1 MCTVISVGSLERII
15 EESITNKVIEEEN
28 KNKIKNSPEEGM
40 KGKEKEH
47 RIRWTNRKQIVGW

>member
-1 MCTVISVGSLERII
+1 MCTVISVRSLERII
-15 EESITNKVIEEEN
+15 EESITNKIIEEE
-28 KNKIKNSPEEGM
+28 NKIKNSPKGGK